1 MPVLTVQEIRQLI
14 PKLDS
19 DRYERLIRRV
29 MHLASLDRVNE
40 LYDRYGISRYA
51 GKDMFVIEI
60 TEEDI
65 ASSTEG
71 FRDQL
76 LALLDADP
84 ANALAREYLMCYD
97 LMGYNLDGFMEQY
110 AKDRPKGRLYSE
122 AVLIWLS
129 QHDQLNPE
137 GVARYGV
144 DVSEVDRMGRF
155 GQNPNAFKNTYWY
168 YYLMAMQEAQK

>member
-1 MPVLTVQEIRQLI
+1 
-14 PKLDS
+14 
-19 DRYERLIRRV
+19 
-29 MHLASLDRVNE
+29 
-40 LYDRYGISRYA
+40 
-51 GKDMFVIEI
+51 
-60 TEEDI
+60 
-65 ASSTEG
+65 
-71 FRDQL
+71 
-76 LALLDADP
+76 
-84 ANALAREYLMCYD
+84 
-97 LMGYNLDGFMEQY
+97 MEQY